1 VAQSVTGLYALL
13 NDEGQPRP
21 TGAPMAD
28 LISGV
33 VTAAGIL
40 AELVGRFRTGAGSRV
55 ETSMFES
62 VSALTIDSMTQLFET
77 GVPPSMPSRHPQA
90 QLFCVRTSSG
100 QYLTVHLSSSDK
112 FWRRFAEVIGHPELI
127 ADPRFADYA
136 ARVAN
141 YPQLIEVAS
150 AAFATR
156 DAASWEAALLAADL
170 PFAPVLGLD
179 EVVAHPQTQ
188 WLQLLQDAPDAAT
201 TLVRAPWRLNGERPA
216 RGAKVPEV
224 GEHTREL
231 ALEILPPDD
240 VEVLISK
247 GVLFVP
253 APPPAP

>member
-1 VAQSVTGLYALL
+1 MSGKITGNEPTVAVPASLTPDGTLSSGTL
-13 NDEGQPRP
+13 P
-21 TGAPMAD
+21 AP
-28 LISGV
+28 STPGRHV
-33 VTAAGIL
+33 FAGRYEIL
-40 AELVGRFRTGAGSRV
+40 GLVGSGGMGTVYRAR
-55 ETSMFES
+55 
-62 VSALTIDSMTQLFET
+62 DSE
-77 GVPPSMPSRHPQA
+77 
-90 QLFCVRTSSG
+90 
-100 QYLTVHLSSSDK
+100 
-112 FWRRFAEVIGHPELI
+112 
-127 ADPRFADYA
+127 
-136 ARVAN
+136 
-141 YPQLIEVAS
+141 
-150 AAFATR
+150 
-156 DAASWEAALLAADL
+156 
-170 PFAPVLGLD
+170 LD

>member
-1 VAQSVTGLYALL
+1 
-13 NDEGQPRP
+13 
-21 TGAPMAD
+21 
-28 LISGV
+28 
-33 VTAAGIL
+33 
-40 AELVGRFRTGAGSRV
+40 
-55 ETSMFES
+55 
-62 VSALTIDSMTQLFET
+62 
-77 GVPPSMPSRHPQA
+77 
-90 QLFCVRTSSG
+90 
-100 QYLTVHLSSSDK
+100 
-112 FWRRFAEVIGHPELI
+112 
-127 ADPRFADYA
+127 
-136 ARVAN
+136 
-141 YPQLIEVAS
+141 VAS